1 MNNLEQILNDFGKE
15 VTQDAKINIRFKKLA
30 NKGRNKIKDTDT
42 LAKSINYQVK
52 VHPNSFSF
60 FIEMEEYGEWVD
72 KGRKPGKAPPPDAIR
87 SWIKSKPIRL
97 RDLETGQF
105 LKTTKSRI
113 DSLAFLIGRKIKE
126 KGIAATNFLSE
137 PFEKAFKD
145 LPDELIEAFGLD
157 IEAFLET
164 SLSELN
170 KKYK

>member
-15 VTQDAKINIRFKKLA
+15 VTQEAKINIRFKKLA
-30 NKGRNKIKDTDT
+30 NKGRNKINDEGD
-42 LAKSINYQVK
+42 LAKSINYQVR
-52 VHPNSFSF
+52 VMPNSFSF

-72 KGRKPGKAPPPDAIR
+72 KGRKPGKFPPPDAIR

-97 RDLETGQF
+97 RDLKTGQF

-126 KGIAATNFLSE
+126 KGIAATNFLSD

-145 LPDELIEAFGLD
+145 LPDEIIEAFGLD

-170 KKYK
+170 TKFK